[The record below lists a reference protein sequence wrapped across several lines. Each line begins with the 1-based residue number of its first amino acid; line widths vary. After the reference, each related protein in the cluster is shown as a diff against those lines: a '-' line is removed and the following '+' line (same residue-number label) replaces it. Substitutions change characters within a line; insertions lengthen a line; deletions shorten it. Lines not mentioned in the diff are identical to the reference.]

1 MTTTKKEI
9 LIIILVG
16 LYLFFI
22 GNSAIAITDPV
33 ESNYTLT
40 AAEMLHS
47 GDFISP
53 QIYGSYWYDKPIFF
67 YWELIAAFSAFGI
80 NEFAARFFSAIF
92 GIAGLL
98 MTYWFARKIYDA
110 KTGLVAALVL
120 ATSFE
125 YWLISKTVVTDMTL
139 FVFFNAILVF
149 FYIAYT
155 TGKTNYYY
163 LCYLF
168 SGLAVLTKGPIG
180 ILLPGLVVTVFICCR
195 RDFAAVRQMK
205 AFTGMLIFAV
215 VGGSWYYVMYTLHG
229 NAFIDTFLGVHN
241 VLRATVS
248 EHPRWDVW
256 YYYMGIFVIGF
267 FPWCFTAPM
276 VISKYWKKKQ
286 WPTIDTTTLFLLLWA
301 FLINIFYQCM
311 ATKYS
316 TYTLPGLLPI
326 AILAA
331 RLLLNHEKL
340 FKWMLGINFVFYT
353 ALTFFV
359 AIPLCGQ
366 YYSAKNVGQAIENVN
381 KQDNIIVE
389 YGDYHTS
396 AVFYGGHTVYSLVHE
411 RDLANV
417 EPKEMS
423 WSSKNVM
430 PFIAAEKLPVDKGV
444 YAIIQSDREKNF
456 PKELD
461 IAEWQL
467 VNEFSKLKVYYRAP
481 QE

>member
-1 MTTTKKEI
+1 
-9 LIIILVG
+9 
-16 LYLFFI
+16 
-22 GNSAIAITDPV
+22 
-33 ESNYTLT
+33 
-40 AAEMLHS
+40 
-47 GDFISP
+47 
-53 QIYGSYWYDKPIFF
+53 
-67 YWELIAAFSAFGI
+67 
-80 NEFAARFFSAIF
+80 
-92 GIAGLL
+92 
-98 MTYWFARKIYDA
+98 
-110 KTGLVAALVL
+110 
-120 ATSFE
+120 
-125 YWLISKTVVTDMTL
+125 
-139 FVFFNAILVF
+139 
-149 FYIAYT
+149 
-155 TGKTNYYY
+155 
-163 LCYLF
+163 
-168 SGLAVLTKGPIG
+168 
-180 ILLPGLVVTVFICCR
+180 
-195 RDFAAVRQMK
+195 
-205 AFTGMLIFAV
+205 
-215 VGGSWYYVMYTLHG
+215 
-229 NAFIDTFLGVHN
+229 
-241 VLRATVS
+241 
-248 EHPRWDVW
+248 
-256 YYYMGIFVIGF
+256 
-267 FPWCFTAPM
+267 M

-430 PFIAAEKLPVDKGV
+430 PFIAAEKLPADKGV

>member
-1 MTTTKKEI
+1 MTTTKKEV

-80 NEFAARFFSAIF
+80 NEFAARFFPAIF
-92 GIAGLL
+92 GIVGLL

-139 FVFFNAILVF
+139 FVFFNAILAL

-195 RDFAAVRQMK
+195 RDFAAVGQMK

-215 VGGSWYYVMYTLHG
+215 IGGSWYYVMYTLHG
-229 NAFIDTFLGVHN
+229 NAFVDTFLGVHN

-248 EHPRWDVW
+248 E
-256 YYYMGIFVIGF
+256 
-267 FPWCFTAPM
+267 
-276 VISKYWKKKQ
+276 
-286 WPTIDTTTLFLLLWA
+286 
-301 FLINIFYQCM
+301 
-311 ATKYS
+311 
-316 TYTLPGLLPI
+316 
-326 AILAA
+326 
-331 RLLLNHEKL
+331 
-340 FKWMLGINFVFYT
+340 
-353 ALTFFV
+353 
-359 AIPLCGQ
+359 
-366 YYSAKNVGQAIENVN
+366 
-381 KQDNIIVE
+381 
-389 YGDYHTS
+389 
-396 AVFYGGHTVYSLVHE
+396 
-411 RDLANV
+411 
-417 EPKEMS
+417 
-423 WSSKNVM
+423 
-430 PFIAAEKLPVDKGV
+430 
-444 YAIIQSDREKNF
+444 
-456 PKELD
+456 
-461 IAEWQL
+461 
-467 VNEFSKLKVYYRAP
+467 
-481 QE
+481 